1 MKRITLFV
9 LTNLAVLAV
18 VAAVLHALGV
28 QGMLDERGAGIGVP
42 SLLVISL
49 VFGMG
54 GSFVS
59 LLLSKWSA
67 KRLTGARV
75 IASPQTLEEHWLVE
89 TVRRQAQAAGIG
101 MPEVAVYSSD
111 DPNAFATGARRD
123 AALVAVSNGLLRQM
137 KREEVEAVLAH
148 EVSHVANG
156 DMVTLA
162 LVQGVVNSFV
172 IALARVAGY
181 AVDRLVFRTQE
192 GHGPAFLIVSLLA
205 QVAFGIL
212 ASPIGFWFSRQ
223 REFRADRG
231 AARLVGARPMIG
243 ALERLKRV
251 ADPTPLPEG
260 MAAFG
265 IQGKSGIAG
274 WFSTHPSLD
283 ERIDALRRDGL

>member
-1 MKRITLFV
+1 MKRVVLFV
-9 LTNLAVLAV
+9 ATNLAVLAV
-18 VAAVLHALGV
+18 LTAVLHGLGV
-28 QGMLDERGAGIGVP
+28 QGMLDERAVGIDVP
-42 SLLVISL
+42 SLLLLAL

-75 IASPQTLEEHWLVE
+75 IDAPATLDEHWLVE
-89 TVRRQAQAAGIG
+89 TVRRLAQAAGIG
-101 MPEVAVYSSD
+101 MPDVAIYPSD
-111 DPNAFATGARRD
+111 EPNAFATGARRD
-123 AALVAVSNGLLRQM
+123 RALVAVSEGLLRGM
-137 KREEVEAVLAH
+137 EREEVEAVLAH

-162 LVQGVVNSFV
+162 LIQGVVNSFV

-181 AVDRLVFRTQE
+181 AVDRLVFRTEQ
-192 GHGPAFLIVSLLA
+192 GHGPAFLVVSLAA
-205 QVAFGIL
+205 QIVFGIL
-212 ASPIGFWFSRQ
+212 ASPIVFWFSRQ

-231 AARLVGARPMIG
+231 AARLVGPRAMIG

-251 ADPTPLPEG
+251 ADPSPLPEG
-260 MAAFG
+260 MAALG
-265 IQGKSGIAG
+265 IQGGRGLAR

-283 ERIDALRRDGL
+283 ERIEALRRPAP